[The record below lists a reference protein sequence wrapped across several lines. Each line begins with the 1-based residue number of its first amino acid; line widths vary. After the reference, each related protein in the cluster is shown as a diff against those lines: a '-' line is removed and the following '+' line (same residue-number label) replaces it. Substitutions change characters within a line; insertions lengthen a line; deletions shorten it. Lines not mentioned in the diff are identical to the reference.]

1 MDRTLTALNENE
13 MKNPVHIAIL
23 DLYNQFPNEGMRC
36 IKQLLQELTAINSAV
51 KKVDYFDVRAKNEFP
66 DPKDYDIFISS
77 GGPGDPHLTGE
88 PWEKEYVTLIDHCL
102 ENNKKEQKKKYVF
115 FICHSFQVIIQHWG
129 LAEVNKRKSTSF
141 GVMPVHRIG
150 MGLEEPI
157 FDGLDEPFY
166 VVDSRDYQV
175 VQPNRSKLHD
185 FGASVICLE
194 KFRPTIPLE
203 RAIMGVR
210 FSKEMIGTQ
219 FHPEADPVGM
229 AHYLKQEEK
238 KKIVIS
244 HHGEDK
250 YFEMLEHL
258 YDDDKIKRTHNTIL
272 PKFLD
277 FAIAELQQREEVI
290 GIKHQRV
297 RI

>member
-1 MDRTLTALNENE
+1 
-13 MKNPVHIAIL
+13 MKNPVHIAVL

-36 IKQLLQELTAINSAV
+36 IKQLLEELTASNSSV
-51 KKVDYFDVRAKNEFP
+51 TGVDYFDVRARCEFP
-66 DPKDYDIFISS
+66 EPKDYDIFISS
-77 GGPGDPHLTGE
+77 GGPGDPKLTGE
-88 PWEKEYVTLIDHCL
+88 PWEEKYVTLVDYCL
-102 ENNKKEQKKKYVF
+102 ENNKTQKKKKYIF

-150 MGLEEPI
+150 MGLEEPL
-157 FDGLDEPFY
+157 FEGLDEPFY

-175 VQPNRSKLHD
+175 VQPNRSKLHE

-203 RAIMGVR
+203 RAIMGIR
-210 FSKEMIGTQ
+210 FSNEMVGTQ
-219 FHPEADPVGM
+219 FHPEADPLGM
-229 AHYLKQEEK
+229 AHYLQQEEK

-258 YDDDKIKRTHNTIL
+258 YDEDKIKRTHNTIL
-272 PKFLD
+272 PRFLD
-277 FAIAELQQREEVI
+277 FAINQLQLIVEEVSV
-290 GIKHQRV
+290 KHPHV